1 MTETNSTNSLAGA
14 LSFSG
19 AHFDFQ
25 TYLNHAQEWLL
36 TNGVSILAIIIA
48 TLILLKVVGIVC
60 RRIAKI
66 MELRH
71 ADAEYQKRTGTLTG
85 LIRWILRVGILA
97 VALMMVLEQFGLP
110 IGPALTAAGVA
121 GVAIGFGAQNLVQ
134 DFLSGFFILLE
145 NQIRVGD
152 VVVINGE
159 GGLVEQI
166 TLRMI
171 VLRNLAGN
179 VIFIRNGKIDM
190 VTNMTKDYSRYVF
203 DVGVAYREDVD
214 EVIGVLK
221 AIDEEMR
228 RDPEFKDDILAP
240 LEVLGL
246 DSFGDSAIIIKA
258 RTMTKP
264 IQQWRIG
271 REFNR
276 RMKKKFDELNIEIPF
291 PHQTIYFGKDK
302 KGDSPPLNVEMEK
315 ASEQSQPAG

>member
-1 MTETNSTNSLAGA
+1 MATAQPILP
-14 LSFSG
+14 

-25 TYLNHAQEWLL
+25 SYLDNVQNWLV
-36 TNGVSILAIIIA
+36 TKGVSILVIIIV
-48 TLILLKVVGIVC
+48 TLILLKVVGLLC
-60 RRIAKI
+60 RRIEKI
-66 MELRH
+66 MERKH
-71 ADAEYQKRTGTLTG
+71 ADAEYQKRAGTLTS
-85 LIRWILRVGILA
+85 LIRWVLRVGILA
-97 VALMMVLEQFGLP
+97 IALMMILEQFGLP

-134 DFLSGFFILLE
+134 DFLSGFFLLLE

-152 VVVINGE
+152 VVQINGQ

-171 VLRNLAGN
+171 VLRDYAGN

-203 DVGVAYREDVD
+203 NVGVAYREDVD
-214 EVIGVLK
+214 AVINVLK
-221 AIDEEMR
+221 GIDEEMR
-228 RDPEFKDDILAP
+228 RDPEFKDDILTP
-240 LEVLGL
+240 LEVAGL
-246 DSFGDSAIIIKA
+246 DSFGDSAIVIKA

-276 RMKKKFDELNIEIPF
+276 RMKKKFDELGIEIPF

-302 KGDSPPLNVEMEK
+302 NGNSPPLNVEMGKPPEK
-315 ASEQSQPAG
+315 SQSAG

>member
-1 MTETNSTNSLAGA
+1 MDTTNSMAGSSSPA
-14 LSFSG
+14 T

-25 TYLNHAQEWLL
+25 AYLNHVHEWLL
-36 TNGVSILAIIIA
+36 TDGVSILVIVIV
-48 TLILLKVVGIVC
+48 TLIFLRVVGALSRHIET
-60 RRIAKI
+60 I
-66 MELRH
+66 MERKH
-71 ADAEYQKRTGTLTG
+71 TDAESQKRASTLSG

-97 VALMMVLEQFGLP
+97 VAFMMILEKCGLP

-134 DFLSGFFILLE
+134 DFLSGFFLLLE

-152 VVVINGE
+152 VVQINGQ

-171 VLRNLAGN
+171 VLRDLAGN

-214 EVIGVLK
+214 EVIKVLK
-221 AIDEEMR
+221 AIDEELR

-246 DSFGDSAIIIKA
+246 DSFGDSAIVIKA

-276 RMKKKFDELNIEIPF
+276 RMKKKFDELGIEIPF

-302 KGDSPPLNVEMEK
+302 QGHSPPLNVEMENPPEK
-315 ASEQSQPAG
+315 SRSNI